1 MYTKILNYQKWERV
15 EVTDDFKIM
24 TNRAILSIK
33 DEDKESFKN
42 SIEYIL
48 KQSEYIIIWLI
59 QHFRINIIQEV
70 EQMNEQKYKDFIQWL
85 LDQWELDT
93 KEVQDR
99 AMKLLQEV
107 EQMSIYEN
115 PELLEVEMRLQIN

>member
-1 MYTKILNYQKWERV
+1 MCTKILNYQKWERV

-48 KQSEYIIIWLI
+48 KQLEYIIIWLI

>member
-48 KQSEYIIIWLI
+48 KQLEYIIIWLI

-70 EQMNEQKYKDFIQWL
+70 EQMNEQRYKDFIQWL

>member
-48 KQSEYIIIWLI
+48 KQLEYIIIWLI

>member
-48 KQSEYIIIWLI
+48 KQLEYFEGIKKLNVVKQYYLYEGWYY
-59 QHFRINIIQEV
+59 FYEEFKART
-70 EQMNEQKYKDFIQWL
+70 FL
-85 LDQWELDT
+85 LWGNLNGNYG
-93 KEVQDR
+93 
-99 AMKLLQEV
+99 
-107 EQMSIYEN
+107 I
-115 PELLEVEMRLQIN
+115 

>member
-48 KQSEYIIIWLI
+48 KQLEYIIIWLI

-115 PELLEVEMRLQIN
+115 PELLEVGKGRSNR

>member
-24 TNRAILSIK
+24 TNRAILLIK

-48 KQSEYIIIWLI
+48 KQLEYIIIWLI

-70 EQMNEQKYKDFIQWL
+70 EQMNEQRYKDFIQWL

>member
-1 MYTKILNYQKWERV
+1 MKILNYQRWERV

-42 SIEYIL
+42 SMEYIL
-48 KQSEYIIIWLI
+48 KQLEYIIIWLI
-59 QHFRINIIQEV
+59 QHLRINIIQEV
-70 EQMNEQKYKDFIQWL
+70 QQMNEQKYKDFIQWL

>member
-1 MYTKILNYQKWERV
+1 MYTKILNYQRWERV

-48 KQSEYIIIWLI
+48 KQLEYIIIWLI

-115 PELLEVEMRLQIN
+115 PELLEVENAFTN

>member
-1 MYTKILNYQKWERV
+1 MIV
-15 EVTDDFKIM
+15 VTDDFKIM

-48 KQSEYIIIWLI
+48 KQLEYIIIWLI
-59 QHFRINIIQEV
+59 QHFRINIFQEV

>member
-48 KQSEYIIIWLI
+48 KQLEYIIIWLI

-115 PELLEVEMRLQIN
+115 PELLEVENAFTN